1 MKRLIK
7 KSLMNPEMFKGT
19 IKQLG
24 NKGRIIL
31 KGIEDYKFS
40 LEQAARIVSNDQN
53 LSQKIIEKKKALD
66 KAAGEIY
73 SIVFDIEN
81 IDITQEYQDQQTLIN
96 NPNTKDIKDGED
108 IPSIPNNPP
117 PTNLPPQNN
126 NPVQQPSSEEN
137 KSDTNLNNV
146 VVDDKEKDN
155 NEDNNEEDN
164 KDNNEN

>member
-7 KSLMNPEMFKGT
+7 KSIMNPEMFKGT

-24 NKGRIIL
+24 NKGRTIL

-53 LSQKIIEKKKALD
+53 LSQKIIEKKKVLD

-81 IDITQEYQDQQTLIN
+81 IDITQEYQDQQMKIN
-96 NPNTKDIKDGED
+96 NPNIKEVKDGED
-108 IPSIPNNPP
+108 MPSIPNTPS

-126 NPVQQPSSEEN
+126 GPVQQSSPDED
-137 KSDTNLNNV
+137 KKDTEL
-146 VVDDKEKDN
+146 DKTTV
-155 NEDNNEEDN
+155 NNEEDN
-164 KDNNEN
+164 KEEDNKKDNKE